1 MSVTVAQVAKAALQA
16 ILVQASE
23 APLEADEYQDFI
35 FAMNNYMASLA
46 AKGVNLGYTAVSD
59 LGDTVTIPPGALTG
73 LIANMA
79 IQSVP
84 YYGGMVTPELAL
96 TAREGMQA
104 MRQLGQVITPTRLPS
119 TLPIGSGNED
129 TGFGRNWHFYPGSD
143 TEVLTEI
150 TGAIAVEISTNG

>member
-1 MSVTVAQVAKAALQA
+1 MATVAQVAKAALQA
-16 ILVQASE
+16 ILVQGSE

-46 AKGVNLGYTAVSD
+46 AKGVNLGYTVVSG
-59 LGDTVTIPPGALTG
+59 LGDTVTVPAGALTG

-84 YYGGMVTPELAL
+84 YYGGVVTPELAL

-104 MRQLGQVITPTRLPS
+104 MRQLGQIITPTRLPS

-129 TGFGRNWHFYPGSD
+129 STYGYASRFYTGDEAG
-143 TEVLTEI
+143 
-150 TGAIAVEISTNG
+150 IAAETNGLIGLETSTNG

>member
-1 MSVTVAQVAKAALQA
+1 MATVAQVAKASLQA

-23 APLEADEYQDFI
+23 SQLEADEYQDFM

-46 AKGVNLGYTAVSD
+46 AKGVNLGYTNVST
-59 LGDTVTIPPGALTG
+59 LADTVTVPPGAITG

-84 YYGGMVTPELAL
+84 YYGGVVTPELAL

-104 MRQLGQVITPTRLPS
+104 MRQLGQIITPTRLPS

-129 TGFGRNWHFYPGSD
+129 STYGYSSHFY
-143 TEVLTEI
+143 
-150 TGAIAVEISTNG
+150 TGDEAAIAAETNGMIALEVSTNG

>member
-1 MSVTVAQVAKAALQA
+1 MATVAQVAKAALGA
-16 ILVQASE
+16 ILVQGSE
-23 APLEADEYQDFI
+23 SPLEADEYQDFI

-46 AKGVNLGYTAVSD
+46 AKGVNLGYTNVSN
-59 LGDTVTIPPGALTG
+59 LGDTVTVPAGALTG

-84 YYGGMVTPELAL
+84 YYGGVVTPELAL

-104 MRQLGQVITPTRLPS
+104 MRQLGQIITPTRFPS

-129 TGFGRNWHFYPGSD
+129 STYGYSSHFYTGD
-143 TEVLTEI
+143 EAGIAAETNGLIGLEV
-150 TGAIAVEISTNG
+150 STNG

>member
-1 MSVTVAQVAKAALQA
+1 MATVAQVAKAALQA
-16 ILVQASE
+16 ILVQGSE

-35 FAMNNYMASLA
+35 FAMNNYMSSLA
-46 AKGVNLGYTAVSD
+46 AKGINLGYTAVSNLSD
-59 LGDTVTIPPGALTG
+59 QVTVPPGALTG

-84 YYGGMVTPELAL
+84 YYGGVATVELAA

-119 TLPIGSGNED
+119 TLPIGSGNEESQFG
-129 TGFGRNWHFYPGSD
+129 TGMHFYPGAESQVLA
-143 TEVLTEI
+143 EVN
-150 TGAIAVEISTNG
+150 GAIATEVSTNG

>member
-1 MSVTVAQVAKAALQA
+1 MATVAQVAKASLQS

-35 FAMNNYMASLA
+35 FALNNYMSSLA

-59 LGDTVTIPPGALTG
+59 LGDQVTVPPGALTG

-84 YYGGMVTPELAL
+84 YYGGVVTPELAL

-104 MRQLGQVITPTRLPS
+104 MPMLGQYIQPTKLPS

-129 TGFGRNWHFYPGSD
+129 NIYGSGFHFYPGDGD
-143 TEVLTEI
+143 TILAEVN
-150 TGAIAVEISTNG
+150 GSIALEVSTND

>member
-1 MSVTVAQVAKAALQA
+1 
-16 ILVQASE
+16 
-23 APLEADEYQDFI
+23 
-35 FAMNNYMASLA
+35 
-46 AKGVNLGYTAVSD
+46 

>member
-1 MSVTVAQVAKAALQA
+1 MATVAQVAKASLQA

-35 FAMNNYMASLA
+35 FAMNNYMSSLA
-46 AKGVNLGYTAVSD
+46 AKGVNLGYTAVTGLS
-59 LGDTVTIPPGALTG
+59 DTVTVPPGALTG

-84 YYGGMVTPELAL
+84 YYGGIVTPELHL

-104 MRQLGQVITPTRLPS
+104 MRHLGQIITPTRLPP
-119 TLPIGSGNED
+119 TLPIGSGNEESQFG
-129 TGFGRNWHFYPGSD
+129 TGMHYYPDAEGQILA
-143 TEVLTEI
+143 EVN
-150 TGAIAVEISTNG
+150 GAIAIEVSTNG